1 MLNAIFY
8 NIFDENALT
17 LFYKSKKIIYI
28 YIYIYKRCTSTLNNN
43 TLSSPILTYYLL
55 QGRKIE
61 AAALC

>member
-8 NIFDENALT
+8 NILDENALT
-17 LFYKSKKIIYI
+17 LFYKSKKII